1 MNMTNK
7 FSLLHYSTAAVALHG
22 ATAASSQVVYTDINP
37 DVVLDEPNEQFGI
50 DLDSDGLNDFNFFNE
65 SFTTTVFYGDLANVK
80 ALFVGAF
87 DTMQNGIAG
96 HTVFLSGAGGY
107 TYYWPYVLQSG
118 HVIDNNYH
126 FYKDN
131 YQTIVAVIDEFSS
144 PFPPTHDGNWY
155 YFYGVPVVNKYLGF
169 RFTDEENIQRY
180 GWMRC
185 SVIDSGR
192 TLIIHDYA
200 FELQPD
206 YPIIAGD
213 TISYVNV
220 AEQNSLDATVYSFG
234 NKVLINL
241 FTNIYGHLTISDIAG
256 KIILEKKLNTQFETV
271 DMSGFPAGMYIV
283 HLIQN
288 NRQLTKKIMIN

>member
-1 MNMTNK
+1 MTNK
-7 FSLLHYSTAAVALHG
+7 FSLLHYSTAALALLG
-22 ATAASSQVVYTDINP
+22 ANAASSQVVYTDIDP

-96 HTVFLSGAGGY
+96 HTAFLSGAGGY
-107 TYYWPYVLQSG
+107 TYYRPYVFESG
-118 HVIDNNYH
+118 SNIDQNQD
-126 FYKDN
+126 FYNDN
-131 YQTIVAVIDEFSS
+131 YQTLAMTIYKSGYFPSTIHRGDWS
-144 PFPPTHDGNWY
+144 P
-155 YFYGVPVVNKYLGF
+155 YFWGEQLFKFIGF
-169 RFTDEENIQRY
+169 RFTNEENIQRY
-180 GWMRC
+180 GWVRC

-200 FELQPD
+200 YELQPD

-220 AEQNSLDATVYSFG
+220 GEQNSLDATVYSFG

-241 FTNIYGHLTISDIAG
+241 STNIYVHLTISGIAG